1 LKVAVAGLWH
11 LGTVTAGCLA
21 SLGHEVVAYDENAEV
36 VANLRRGQLPVA
48 EPYLAEML
56 GTGVS
61 QQHLTFTAAPRDLE
75 SSDAL
80 WICYDTPVNDDDVA
94 DVDFVRTRIQR
105 LLAHLRDGA
114 MVLISSQ
121 LPVGTT
127 ASIAALQHKMAKA
140 KQFAFA
146 YVPENL
152 RLGRAVEVFTR
163 PDRIVAGVGGQS
175 DRLRIAPLLG
185 TITDRIEWMSLESA
199 EMTKHALNAFLATSV
214 GFINEIACL
223 CEQVGADALEV
234 ERGLKSDIRIG
245 KAAYLHPGAAFAG
258 GTLARDVKFL
268 VDLSR
273 QENVQAAVL
282 TGVEQSNRAHRHWA
296 IQRLRHEVGD
306 VAGKTIAV
314 LGLTY
319 KAGTD
324 TLRRSPGLEICR
336 NLSEQGARVQAFDPA
351 VRTLPES
358 FAPTLRLAHSA
369 EGALEGADAAI
380 IATTWPEFT
389 RLSLE
394 TIVEKMRNALVI
406 DPARHLEA
414 ALGGDHRV
422 HYVALGKG
430 SRRSPADT
438 IT

>member
-1 LKVAVAGLWH
+1 MKVAVAGLWH

-21 SLGHEVVAYDENAEV
+21 SLGHEVVAYDESAEV

-48 EPYLAEML
+48 EPCLAEMIC
-56 GTGVS
+56 TGVS
-61 QQHLTFTAAPRDLE
+61 QQHLTFTTALRDLE

-127 ASIAALQHKMAKA
+127 ASIAARQQKMAKA

-163 PDRIVAGVGGQS
+163 PDRIVAGVGGHS

-199 EMTKHALNAFLATSV
+199 EMTKHALNAFLAASV

-234 ERGLKSDIRIG
+234 ARGLKSDVRIG
-245 KAAYLHPGAAFAG
+245 KGAYLHPGAAFAG

-273 QENVQAAVL
+273 RENVQAGVL
-282 TGVEQSNRAHRHWA
+282 TGVEQSNLAHRHWA
-296 IQRLRHEVGD
+296 IRRLLQEVGD

-319 KAGTD
+319 KAGTN

-336 NLSEQGARVQAFDPA
+336 SLSEQGARVQAFDPA

-358 FAPTLRLAHSA
+358 FAPTLRLADSA

-380 IATTWPEFT
+380 IATTWPEFA

-394 TIVEKMRNALVI
+394 TFVEKMRNALVI

-438 IT
+438 MS